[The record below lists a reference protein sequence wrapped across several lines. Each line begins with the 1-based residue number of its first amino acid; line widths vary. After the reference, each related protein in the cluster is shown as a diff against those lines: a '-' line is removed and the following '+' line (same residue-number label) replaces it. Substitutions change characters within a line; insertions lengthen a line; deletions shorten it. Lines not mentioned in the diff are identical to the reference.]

1 MRKWMDRALLGVGW
15 CALAVGVVGIALYF
29 GSWQRRLVVLVASGA
44 SYLMIGAVI
53 GLVLFLIA
61 RGWRSAAAAGVLVA
75 AVLWTQLPIFVPDG
89 RAASGPEVVVM
100 QSNLLFGEADA
111 AAVVRAVHD
120 NRVDV
125 LTTQELTAD
134 MVARLAA
141 AGLADALPYQYLE
154 PTSGGGGTGIYSRY
168 PLRDTEK
175 YDGFVLNHVSATMDH
190 PQAGPVAVFAF
201 HPIPPTVDF
210 PAWSSELRSIRDIL
224 DAQQG
229 PAIVGAD
236 FNATRDHSAFRDLL
250 RGRFATAAEQAG
262 VGPLPTYPSDYRWG
276 PVIGID
282 HILVADATADE
293 VRTVSVPGSD
303 HRAMIAR
310 VRLNG

>member
-1 MRKWMDRALLGVGW
+1 MRTWMDRALLGVGW
-15 CALAVGVVGIALYF
+15 CALAAGVVGVALYF
-29 GSWQRRLVVLVASGA
+29 GTWQRRAVVLVASGA
-44 SYLMIGAVI
+44 SYLMIGAVV

-61 RGWRSAAAAGVLVA
+61 RGWRSVAAAGVLVA
-75 AVLWTQLPIFVPDG
+75 TVAWTQLPIFVPDG
-89 RAASGPEVVVM
+89 QAAGGPEVVVM
-100 QSNLLFGEADA
+100 QSNLLFGAAEAA
-111 AAVVRAVHD
+111 TVVRAVRD

-125 LTTQELTAD
+125 LTTEELTPD
-134 MVARLAA
+134 MVARLAS
-141 AGLADALPYQYLE
+141 AGLAQTLPYQYLE

-168 PLRDTEK
+168 PLRDTKK
-175 YDGFVLNHVSATMDH
+175 YVGFVLNQVSATMDH
-190 PQAGPVAVFAF
+190 PEAGAVAVFAF

-210 PAWSSELRSIRDIL
+210 PAWSSELRVIRGIL

-250 RGRFATAAEQAG
+250 RGRFVAAAEQAG
-262 VGPLPTYPSDYRWG
+262 AGPLLTYPTDYRWG

-282 HILVADATADE
+282 HILVADATADA
-293 VRTVSVPGSD
+293 VHTLNVPGSD

-310 VRLNG
+310 VSLNG

>member
-1 MRKWMDRALLGVGW
+1 MRTWMDRALLGVGW
-15 CALAVGVVGIALYF
+15 CAVAAGVVGVALYF
-29 GSWQRRLVVLVASGA
+29 GTWQRRAVVLVASGA
-44 SYLMIGAVI
+44 SYLMIGAVV

-61 RGWRSAAAAGVLVA
+61 RGWRSAAVAGVLVA
-75 AVLWTQLPIFVPDG
+75 TVAWTQLPIFVPDG

-100 QSNLLFGEADA
+100 QSNLMLGAADA
-111 AAVVRAVHD
+111 ATVVRAVRD

-125 LTTQELTAD
+125 LTAEELTAD

-141 AGLADALPYQYLE
+141 AGLAQALPYQYLE
-154 PTSGGGGTGIYSRY
+154 PTSAAGGTGIYSRY
-168 PLRDTEK
+168 PLRDTKK
-175 YDGFVLNHVSATMDH
+175 YVGFVLNQVSATMDH
-190 PQAGPVAVFAF
+190 PQAGAVAVFAF

-210 PAWSSELRSIRDIL
+210 PAWSSELHSIRDIL

-250 RGRFATAAEQAG
+250 RGRFAAAAEQAG
-262 VGPLPTYPSDYRWG
+262 AGPLPTYPTDYQWG

-282 HILVADATADE
+282 HVLVADAAADE
-293 VRTVSVPGSD
+293 VHTLTMPGSD
-303 HRAMIAR
+303 HRAMIATI
-310 VRLNG
+310 RLNG

>member
-1 MRKWMDRALLGVGW
+1 MRKWTDRALLGLGW
-15 CALAVGVVGIALYF
+15 CAFTAGFAGVVLYF
-29 GSWQRRLVVLVASGA
+29 GSWQRQLVVLVASGA
-44 SYLMIGAVI
+44 SYLMIGAVV

-61 RGWRSAAAAGVLVA
+61 RGWRSAAAAGVLLA
-75 AVLWTQLPIFVPDG
+75 AVVWTQLPIFVSDG
-89 RAASGPEVVVM
+89 HAASGAEVVVM

-111 AAVVRAVHD
+111 ETVVRAVED

-125 LTTQELTAD
+125 LTTDELTAD
-134 MVARLAA
+134 IVARLAA
-141 AGLADALPYQYLE
+141 AGLARSLPYQYLE

-175 YDGFVLNHVSATMDH
+175 YDKFVLNQVSATMDH
-190 PQAGPVAVFAF
+190 PRAGAVAVFAF
-201 HPIPPTVDF
+201 HPIPPSLDF
-210 PAWSSELRSIRDIL
+210 PAWSSEMRRIHEIL

-236 FNATRDHSAFRDLL
+236 FNATRDHSAFRDLS
-250 RGRFATAAEQAG
+250 RGRFTAAAELAG
-262 VGPLPTYPSDYRWG
+262 AGPLLTFPNDRRWG

-282 HILVADATADE
+282 HILVADATCDE
-293 VRTVSVPGSD
+293 VRTLTVPGSD